1 MRKPVFW
8 VIGLALLITAC
19 STTETYRVAG
29 NSFAHGDRNIA
40 VIIWKV
46 RKERMPMEHA
56 FPPTIKQTYYP
67 FFYSRKNGVLKFE
80 GYCDPI
86 KYDGPF
92 QPLDY
97 EKLER
102 LQSVTSIEKSCNVKG
117 VKLVSDAD
125 AGRPTGG
132 QNLNGNMSLSA
143 NVKIPETGQWKRISI
158 RFDNPPKSSWW

>member
-1 MRKPVFW
+1 MRKFRFLT
-8 VIGLALLITAC
+8 IILIFPTAGC
-19 STTETYRVAG
+19 STSETYRIMG
-29 NSFAHGDRNIA
+29 DSFSYDEKNI
-40 VIIWKV
+40 VIIDWNV
-46 RKERMPMEHA
+46 TKERMPMEHA
-56 FPPTIKQTYYP
+56 SPPTVKQTYYP

-102 LQSVTSIEKSCNVKG
+102 LQSIASIEKSCKVKG
-117 VKLVSDAD
+117 VKLVPDAD

-143 NVKIPETGQWKRISI
+143 NVQMSETGQWKRLSI